1 ATGETGAT
9 GGTGGH
15 TPVLRPES
23 ASYAANA
30 WSANHMFNMT
40 LHDRIGESGLVKTT
54 AEDEL
59 ASSLW
64 IRSTGKRTESNSSGQ
79 LDTRIYDTTI
89 ELGGDI
95 ARWDTNQQRYHLGLM
110 AGYGNSNNKTT
121 SSVTDYQ
128 SKGKLS
134 GYSVGMYLTWFENA
148 LDNSG
153 WYTDSWLRWN
163 DFNASVSGDQLSK
176 EDYKLRGIT
185 GSLESGY
192 AWRVAGNDKTS
203 FWLTPQAQVTY
214 LGVTSNDFTEKTGTN
229 IKGNK
234 DAVESRLGVR
244 ASTTTHTSGTF
255 IQPYVELN
263 YRNLNRLQS
272 PNLDGQR
279 AAAIGGKNSF
289 ETKAG
294 VETTISD
301 NTRLWANVSY
311 VTGNKDFNSYQGMIG
326 INVKF

>member
-1 ATGETGAT
+1 
-9 GGTGGH
+9 
-15 TPVLRPES
+15 
-23 ASYAANA
+23 
-30 WSANHMFNMT
+30 M
-40 LHDRIGESGLVKTT
+40 
-54 AEDEL
+54 
-59 ASSLW
+59 
-64 IRSTGKRTESNSSGQ
+64 
-79 LDTRIYDTTI
+79 